1 MGGFVVLTRVVD
13 VVNFMPEKVVRNSE
27 SHSEDGGDLSDH
39 TFFAGVHERRFAW
52 PEYSSA
58 QLGTAALSK
67 LLERNGVDAAAVDLI
82 ICASQLNDAFSPG
95 VGTAIQHAVGATS
108 AAVLQVDNGCCSWIS
123 SVNTAKAF
131 IDSGQYRTV
140 AVVTVT
146 NFVSR
151 LEEFQQSPESRVLGD
166 GASATLLTAGTEP
179 TILSVHEQAFGENW
193 GALKVE
199 PSAVDG
205 IEIPYWADGSGALT
219 VKFDQKMLARLWT
232 FTMEQLPRAVDIA
245 LKKAGVRNEDIA
257 RLITHQPNEKYV
269 AEWRKRCG
277 FDDSRAHDTLSTYG
291 NLFQGSLP
299 VTFADALEKNLVS
312 PGDLIAFGTF
322 SHGGELVASM
332 VWRWN

>member
-1 MGGFVVLTRVVD
+1 
-13 VVNFMPEKVVRNSE
+13 MPEKVVRNSAP
-27 SHSEDGGDLSDH
+27 HSEDSDLSNNA
-39 TFFAGVHERRFAW
+39 FFVGVHERRFAW

-67 LLERNGVDAAAVDLI
+67 LLERNDVDAAAVDLI

-151 LEEFQQSPESRVLGD
+151 LEQFQESPESRVLGD
-166 GASATLLTAGTEP
+166 GASATLLTTGPEP
-179 TILSVHEQAFGENW
+179 TILAVHEQAFGENW

-199 PSAVDG
+199 PSTVDG
-205 IEIPYWADGSGALT
+205 MEIPYWADGSGALT

-232 FTMEQLPRAVDIA
+232 VTMEQLPQAVDIS

-277 FDDSRAHDTLSTYG
+277 FDDSRAHDTLRTYG

-299 VTFADALEKNLVS
+299 ITFADALEKNLVS

>member
-1 MGGFVVLTRVVD
+1 M
-13 VVNFMPEKVVRNSE
+13 VRNSE
-27 SHSEDGGDLSDH
+27 LLSEDSDLSDH
-39 TFFAGVHERRFAW
+39 AFFAGVHERRFAW
-52 PEYSSA
+52 PEYTSA
-58 QLGTAALSK
+58 RLGTAALEK
-67 LLERNGVDAAAVDLI
+67 LLERNGVDPATVDLI

-108 AAVLQVDNGCCSWIS
+108 AAVLQVDNGCCSWVS
-123 SVNTAKAF
+123 SINTAKAF

-166 GASATLLTAGTEP
+166 GASATLLTAGEEP
-179 TILSVHEQAFGENW
+179 TILSVHEQSFGENW

-205 IEIPYWADGSGALT
+205 MEIPYWAHGSGALT
-219 VKFDQKMLARLWT
+219 VNFDQKMLARLYT
-232 FTMEQLPRAVDIA
+232 VTMEQLPRAVETA
-245 LKKAGVRNEDIA
+245 LEKAGVRNEDIA

-277 FDDSRAHDTLSTYG
+277 FDDSRAHDTLGIYG

-299 VTFADALEKNLVS
+299 VTFADALEKKLIS
-312 PGDLIAFGTF
+312 PGDLVAFGTF

>member
-1 MGGFVVLTRVVD
+1 
-13 VVNFMPEKVVRNSE
+13 MPERVVRNTE
-27 SHSEDGGDLSDH
+27 LDSEDSELSDH

-52 PEYSSA
+52 PEYTSA

-67 LLERNGVDAAAVDLI
+67 LLERNNVDAAAVDLI

-95 VGTAIQHAVGATS
+95 VGTAIQHAVGASS

-123 SVNTAKAF
+123 SINTAKAF
-131 IDSGQYRTV
+131 IDSGHYRTV

-146 NFVSR
+146 NFISR
-151 LEEFQQSPESRVLGD
+151 LEEFQRSPESQVLGD
-166 GASATLLTAGTEP
+166 GASATLLTVGTEAS
-179 TILSVHEQAFGENW
+179 ILSVHEQAFGENW

-199 PSAVDG
+199 ASAVDG
-205 IEIPYWADGSGALT
+205 MEIPYWADGSGALT
-219 VKFDQKMLARLWT
+219 VKFDQKMLARLWVV
-232 FTMEQLPRAVDIA
+232 TMEQLPRAVEIA
-245 LKKAGVRNEDIA
+245 LEKAGVRNEDVA

-269 AEWRKRCG
+269 TEWRKRCG
-277 FDDSRAHDTLSTYG
+277 FDDSRAHDTLSVYG

-299 VTFADALEKNLVS
+299 VTFADALEKNLIS

-332 VWRWN
+332 VGRWN